1 MDKMKRK
8 TNVAL
13 PLERIE
19 VLSDELFFVAGGAAA
34 LYAPGT
40 GCGCGCENRFGE
52 VVGCGC
58 YFGTGCGCEC
68 RTGEGCGC
76 GCTQPTSAL
85 D

>member
-1 MDKMKRK
+1 MKKR
-8 TNVAL
+8 TNVVL
-13 PLERIE
+13 PLEHIE
-19 VLSDELFFVAGGAAA
+19 VMADDLFFVAGGAA

-58 YFGTGCGCEC
+58 NLGTGCGCEC
-68 RTGEGCGC
+68 QTGVGCGC